1 MRAGT
6 ALFKWAQDKAS
17 EAGGK
22 DTGLLGHTGWTHIT
36 LAIAE
41 AYVQGG
47 IDALA
52 DEIVAK
58 SKPPVGGG

>member
-1 MRAGT
+1 MKAGRE
-6 ALFKWAQDKAS
+6 LYEWAQSKAS

-52 DEIVAK
+52 EEIARK
-58 SKPPVGGG
+58 REPVK